1 MLPSEGLLRCLM
13 GRKTARQQTQCSEG
27 TVSRACSRLLLLLLL
42 PLPLLLLVLLRL
54 LVLLLLR
61 RL

>member
-27 TVSRACSRLLLLLLL
+27 TVSRACSRRLLLLL